1 MAVLE
6 PPMLTQEQA
15 VEVRVLKRQ
24 GKSIRAIA
32 RELGLSRVTV
42 RRYLRKVGAQRYGPR
57 EPRPTKLGPHAQYVR
72 ARVEA
77 ARPKWIPATVLLRE
91 IRERGYAGGISQLKA
106 YLAPLKRVE
115 PEPVVRFETEPGEQM
130 QADFTHVR
138 RGRDPLLAFVAT
150 LGYSRASFVRFT
162 QAEDAATLCACLC
175 EALHYFG
182 GVPAHVL
189 FDNPRTVVIE
199 RDAYGVGEHRFHRQL
214 LAVAEEM
221 GFRPRLCRPYRAK
234 TKGKVERFNGYLK
247 SSFLVPLAATLKQA
261 GLKLD
266 VTAANAHIGAWLQE
280 VANARVHA
288 TTREVP
294 QARLQLERTKL
305 QPLPVTVHCDTP
317 ITGGRRS
324 TVPVPYESLQHPL
337 SVYDALL
344 EVAS

>member
-1 MAVLE
+1 MAVLG
-6 PPMLTQEQA
+6 PLMLTQEQA
-15 VEVRVLKRQ
+15 VEVRVLRRQ

-42 RRYLRKVGAQRYGPR
+42 RRYLRDPQAQRYGPR
-57 EPRPTKLGPHAQYVR
+57 EPRPTKLGPYIEYVLS
-72 ARVEA
+72 RVEA

-91 IRERGYAGGISQLKA
+91 IRERGYAGEISQLKA
-106 YLAPLKRVE
+106 YLAPMKTHE
-115 PEPVVRFETEPGEQM
+115 PEAVVRFETEPGEQM

-162 QAEDAATLCACLC
+162 RSENAATLCTCLR
-175 EALHYFG
+175 EALVYFG

-189 FDNPRTVVIE
+189 FDNPTTVVIE
-199 RDAYGVGEHRFHRQL
+199 RDAYGVGEHRFHRDL
-214 LAVAEEM
+214 LALAEEF

-266 VTAANAHIGAWLQE
+266 VTAANAHIGPWLQQ

-288 TTREVP
+288 TTHEVP
-294 QARLQLERTKL
+294 HVRMELERTKL
-305 QPLPVTVHCDTP
+305 QALPVTVQAPPP
-317 ITGGRRS
+317 ISVVRH
-324 TVPVPYESLQHPL
+324 VPMPYESFQHPL
-337 SVYDALL
+337 AMYQSLL
-344 EVAS
+344 EVA